1 VLRSLDGIPNT
12 RYAYAQPLT
21 ELARSKTVVPTA
33 LQLTPAELERYV
45 QAACRRARAASPVSS
60 EAAQRGELV
69 EQAREAAALL
79 KGRFRAARVVLFGS
93 LAHGAWSGHDSD
105 VDLAV
110 EDVCGDDYWRA
121 WEEVEAIFGRRSVDL
136 IALET
141 ASSSLRAAVD
151 RYGVTL

>member
-1 VLRSLDGIPNT
+1 
-12 RYAYAQPLT
+12 LT

-79 KGRFRAARVVLFGS
+79 KGRFRAARV
-93 LAHGAWSGHDSD
+93 
-105 VDLAV
+105 DLAV
-110 EDVCGDDYWRA
+110 EGVCGDDYWRA